1 MTMTQ
6 VPRSAGRAD
15 NRSIFLLMILG
26 LLLVGGV
33 MLFFVWR
40 MGAPQIQEV
49 SLSAASLP
57 EQNQPALQSTAV
69 LGTPIPEPDPA
80 LLLAWRGKGPGPGQQ
95 SAAEPGEL
103 VAVDASG
110 AATSLLA
117 IPPQTSRVEL
127 CGDQS
132 TSPDGRTVAVYVG
145 LDAGELYLFRGAAV
159 PQKIDDVQAL
169 ACVGGGT
176 FQFAPDGT
184 RFGYIAF
191 EPDAR
196 QSEFPDG
203 FLKLYTTSNAAQV
216 YTYENVAAFDLTDNN
231 AAFISFFT
239 NNRGEADEA
248 AVLLWDGSSER
259 EVATLQPN
267 TEDCRF
273 TSASIKTAPDGRL
286 VALLGQR
293 CPNEPAERQQI
304 WQLYIV
310 NPAERSATLAAS
322 DAARGAFAA
331 FARAGQVLISPDGA
345 QVIFS
350 VPDGRTANT
359 AALFRMTM
367 ADMRVQPIIEAGA
380 VMPTYSG
387 TVQSIPRLS
396 PDGRWLAVV
405 VTTTPGE
412 AELHAINLVDPL
424 APTIRLTAGS
434 TDDAISAIRFTPDSR
449 RVLAVAGGL
458 NGTNNAMIDLDLA
471 SGNASRLAR
480 GRFSPAMA
488 LSADGLRFGLLNW
501 EVVEDPNE
509 PPYATTILLDVN
521 SAAST
526 SIYTGAE
533 IIDGKVENQTFLAPL
548 AWLPL

>member
-1 MTMTQ
+1 MTKNR
-6 VPRSAGRAD
+6 PHRSD
-15 NRSIFLLMILG
+15 NRLVYALMTLG
-26 LLLVGGV
+26 VVLVGAV
-33 MLFFVWR
+33 LVFFLSR
-40 MGAPQIQEV
+40 MGTPRLEEI
-49 SLSAASLP
+49 SISAASLP
-57 EQNQPALQSTAV
+57 EQAQPAVQSTAV

-110 AATSLLA
+110 AATSLLV

-127 CGDQS
+127 CGDGAI
-132 TSPDGRTVAVYVG
+132 SPDGRSVAVYVG
-145 LDAGELYLFRGAAV
+145 LDEGELYLFRGAAV
-159 PQKIDDVQAL
+159 PQKIDNVQAL
-169 ACVGGGT
+169 ACVGGGS
-176 FQFAPDGT
+176 FQFAPAGG

-203 FLKLYTTSNAAQV
+203 FLKLYNTTDAAQV
-216 YTYENVAAFDLTDNN
+216 YSYENVAAFDLTDSG

-239 NNRGEADEA
+239 NNQGEADEA
-248 AVLLWDGSSER
+248 AVLLWDGSAER

-273 TSASIKTAPDGRL
+273 TSASLNTAADGRL

-293 CPNEPAERQQI
+293 CPKEPAERQQI

-331 FARAGQVLISPDGA
+331 FARAAQVIISPDGG

-359 AALFRMTM
+359 AAFYRMTM
-367 ADMRVQPIIEAGA
+367 SDMRVQPLIEAGA
-380 VMPTYSG
+380 VMQTYSG
-387 TVQSIPRLS
+387 TTQGIPRLS

-405 VTTTPGE
+405 VTTTAGDAALE
-412 AELHAINLVDPL
+412 VINLVDPL
-424 APTIRLTAGS
+424 APTIRLEAGS
-434 TDDAISAIRFTPDSR
+434 AGDAISAFRFTPDSR

-458 NGTNNAMIDLDLA
+458 NGTNNAVIDLDLA

-480 GRFSPAMA
+480 GRFSPALA
-488 LSADGLRFGLLNW
+488 LSVDGLRFGILNW

-521 SAAST
+521 SAAAT
-526 SIYTGAE
+526 SIYSGAE
-533 IIDGKVENQTFLAPL
+533 IIEGKVENQTFLAPM